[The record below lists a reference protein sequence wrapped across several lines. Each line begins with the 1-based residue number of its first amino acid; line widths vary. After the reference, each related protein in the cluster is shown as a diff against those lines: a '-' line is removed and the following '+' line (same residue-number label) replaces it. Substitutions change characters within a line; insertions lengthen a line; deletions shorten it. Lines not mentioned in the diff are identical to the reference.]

1 MVVGAA
7 SDDRAGHRRA
17 RRARGSRHRRRRGLT
32 ESAGLV
38 KNAALKQIPEHQIF
52 LPWALGT
59 LQTETSH
66 VTNAKSINGRAAPQ
80 RQRAD
85 NVGLGIGLSL
95 TAILIFGVQDALTK
109 TLVQT
114 YSPFQLAMMRYWA
127 FAAFSLV
134 LVMRQGPLRQVFRSA
149 SPRLQ
154 IARAALLVFDI
165 WVFAAALKTVPLAE
179 LQAIAL
185 VYPLIVT
192 LVAIPILGEKVGPF
206 RFGAV
211 TVGFLGALVIV
222 RPGGLPLDWG
232 VAYAI
237 LASTFYAIYIALTR
251 KVSRQDSTATSMVY
265 VGVVGLVL
273 TTGVGVFYWQPM
285 DLPSLGIMAL
295 VMITSTLAHGLM
307 MVALSRAPASVIQ
320 PFNYAALPWS
330 IVLSYLFFGHLID
343 TVSLVGAA
351 IIVGA
356 GLVVM
361 ARERHLAW
369 SGRASR
375 PQPAEESPPH

>member
-1 MVVGAA
+1 MLGGQVE
-7 SDDRAGHRRA
+7 A
-17 RRARGSRHRRRRGLT
+17 RTKGARGFFTVRD
-32 ESAGLV
+32 
-38 KNAALKQIPEHQIF
+38 P
-52 LPWALGT
+52 T
-59 LQTETSH
+59 L
-66 VTNAKSINGRAAPQ
+66 TNATPTDGRAAPL

-85 NVGLGIGLSL
+85 NVGLGIGL
-95 TAILIFGVQDALTK
+95 TIAAILIFGLQDAMAK

-134 LVMRQGPLRQVFRSA
+134 LVLRQGPLRQAFRSS

-154 IARAALLVFDI
+154 VLRAALLVFDI
-165 WVFAAALKTVPLAE
+165 WFFAAALKTVPLAE
-179 LQAIAL
+179 LQAITL
-185 VYPLIVT
+185 VYPLMVT
-192 LVAIPILGEKVGPF
+192 LVAIPILGERVGLF

-211 TVGFLGALVIV
+211 TVGFLGALIIV

-237 LASTFYAIYIALTR
+237 LSASFYALYIALTR
-251 KVSRQDSTATSMVY
+251 RVSSQDSTATSMVY

-273 TTGVGVFYWQPM
+273 TTGAGIFFWKPM
-285 DLPSLGIMAL
+285 DLPSLGLMAL
-295 VMITSTLAHGLM
+295 VMVTSTVAHGLM
-307 MVALSRAPASVIQ
+307 TVALSRAPASLIQ
-320 PFNYAALPWS
+320 PFNYTALPWG
-330 IVLSYLFFGHLID
+330 IALSYLFFGHLID
-343 TVSLVGAA
+343 TVSLLGAA
-351 IIVGA
+351 VIAGA

-361 ARERHLAW
+361 AQERHLAR